1 MAIKY
6 GVLKGRPIAVKFAA
20 GANDHYQIQIVDETT
35 DYRIAINVKSSQ
47 SPPDL
52 LFLIDENF
60 TYPTLDELNQL
71 PLGFKPLPD
80 RKPGGL
86 SLDYIRGNLFNRAQM
101 VPLSASIP
109 GANNDLNEKIDQYV
123 QRALLDETALIY
135 AFGARWGPEERKK
148 DKYFGFLP
156 GNGIHDIHM
165 NQGND
170 PKHEGDDGVW
180 QDGGML
186 LQFPNE
192 NRWVA
197 IFLKFQSQA
206 WHTDDRTGHALP
218 TTDADRTA
226 SEPTEPPAA
235 AVEVPAAKAPVIDEA
250 QPPAATPLPTEPQ
263 GIVQIV
269 AALVNPKGPSPEKET
284 VTLLNTSPQ
293 AIDLSDWAIADRLKN
308 KHKLTG
314 TIEAGATQVIALP
327 STVQLSNSG
336 GLITLLNNEGL
347 KVDGVAYTGQQ
358 AKLEG
363 WTIVF

>member
-1 MAIKY
+1 MSIQY
-6 GVLKGRPIAVKFAA
+6 GILKGRPIAVKFAA
-20 GANDHYQIQIVDETT
+20 GANDHYQIHIVDETT

-60 TYPTLDELNQL
+60 TYPTLDELSQL

-86 SLDYIRGNLFNRAQM
+86 ALDYIRGNLFDRTQM

-135 AFGARWGPEERKK
+135 AFGARWGPEEQKK

-170 PKHEGDDGVW
+170 VGHAGDDGVW
-180 QDGGML
+180 QDGGLL
-186 LQFPNE
+186 LQFPSE
-192 NRWVA
+192 KHWVA
-197 IFLKFQSQA
+197 VFLKFQSQA

-218 TTDADRTA
+218 TTTF
-226 SEPTEPPAA
+226 EPT
-235 AVEVPAAKAPVIDEA
+235 VPAAPKASAGDEA
-250 QPPAATPLPTEPQ
+250 QPTSPTSFPTEPQ
-263 GIVQIV
+263 GLVQIV
-269 AALVNPKGPSPEKET
+269 AALVNPKGQAPEQET

-293 AIDLSDWAIADRLKN
+293 AIDLSGWAIADRLKN
-308 KHKLTG
+308 KHTLTG
-314 TIEAGATQVIALP
+314 AIESGATKLVTLP

-336 GLITLLNNEGL
+336 GLITLLNQEGL
-347 KVDGVAYTGQQ
+347 KVDGVAYTKQQ